1 MGDLDRVW
9 LKSDARNTDSDEM
22 DPSTV
27 AQQVTPSGV
36 GHSHVAESEAAGRE
50 AVSMALAGHTPTADD
65 LVILFT
71 DPDYDVEAVYRAACA
86 EAAPAGVFGCTSTGG
101 FTHSEQVPGGCVA
114 ALLAADDTSFGLC
127 HLECDED
134 DIAGSSRHAA
144 EQARARAGDRFANS
158 VLLLLTDGLTRDQR
172 EIARGAYEVTTAVIP
187 FVGGAAADNLTWNNT
202 HTFGDG
208 RVLSRAIVAV
218 WINSER
224 PMGVSVD
231 HGWRPAGKPML
242 VTRAEGTVVH
252 ELDGTPAL
260 AAYLAEQG
268 GSLERTDVEFFRKVM
283 SNPVGLPNARGRY
296 DVRQL
301 HAFLPE
307 GGGINFNTGVSEQS
321 ILQVMSTDD
330 DALIEGARRA
340 AEDAVRQLT
349 GKARLALVFSCGS
362 RVPLL
367 GDRIRDEVTAISSA
381 LDGVPV
387 CGFYTFGEFARTTGS
402 SGVHNSSVA
411 VLAL

>member
-1 MGDLDRVW
+1 M
-9 LKSDARNTDSDEM
+9 E
-22 DPSTV
+22 PSTV
-27 AQQVTPSGV
+27 AAQQVIPSGV
-36 GHSHVAESEAAGRE
+36 GHSRVAESEAAGRE

-71 DPDYDVEAVYRAACA
+71 GTDHDVEALYRAAVA

-101 FTHSEQVPGGCVA
+101 FTHAEQVPDGCVA
-114 ALLAADDTSFGLC
+114 ALLAADDCSFGIC
-127 HLECDED
+127 HLECHED
-134 DIAGSSRHAA
+134 DIAGSSRRAA
-144 EQARARAGDRFANS
+144 ELARARAGDRYEHA

-202 HTFGDG
+202 HTFGEG
-208 RVLSRAIVAV
+208 RVLTNAIVAV

-260 AAYLAEQG
+260 TAYLEEQG
-268 GSLERTDVEFFRKVM
+268 GSIDRTDAEFFRKVM

-330 DALIEGARRA
+330 EALIDGARRA
-340 AEDAVRQLT
+340 AEDAVHQLA

-367 GDRIRDEVTAISSA
+367 GDRLRDEVTAISSA
-381 LDGVPV
+381 LNGVPV

-402 SGVHNSSVA
+402 TGVHNSSVA

>member
-1 MGDLDRVW
+1 MGLDRVR
-9 LKSDARNTDSDEM
+9 LKSEARDTDSDEM

-71 DPDYDVEAVYRAACA
+71 DPDYDVEALYRAACA

-114 ALLAADDTSFGLC
+114 ALLAADDTSYGLC

-144 EQARARAGDRFANS
+144 EQARVRAGDRYANS

-202 HTFGDG
+202 HTFGEG

-301 HAFLPE
+301 HAFLPA

-340 AEDAVRQLT
+340 AEDAVQQLT

>member
-1 MGDLDRVW
+1 M
-9 LKSDARNTDSDEM
+9 
-22 DPSTV
+22 
-27 AQQVTPSGV
+27 
-36 GHSHVAESEAAGRE
+36 
-50 AVSMALAGHTPTADD
+50 
-65 LVILFT
+65 
-71 DPDYDVEAVYRAACA
+71 
-86 EAAPAGVFGCTSTGG
+86 
-101 FTHSEQVPGGCVA
+101 
-114 ALLAADDTSFGLC
+114 
-127 HLECDED
+127 
-134 DIAGSSRHAA
+134 
-144 EQARARAGDRFANS
+144 
-158 VLLLLTDGLTRDQR
+158 
-172 EIARGAYEVTTAVIP
+172 IP
-187 FVGGAAADNLTWNNT
+187 FVGGAAGDSLTWDRT

-208 RVLSRAIVAV
+208 RVLTNGIVAV
-218 WINSER
+218 WINSAR

-260 AAYLAEQG
+260 EAYLAEQG
-268 GSLERTDVEFFRKVM
+268 GALEPEDPEFFRKVM
-283 SNPVGLPNARGRY
+283 ENPVGLPNARGRY

-301 HAFLPE
+301 HAYLPE

-330 DALIEGARRA
+330 EALIEGARRA
-340 AEDAVRQLT
+340 AQEAVRHLT

-367 GDRIRDEVTAISSA
+367 GDRVRDEVAAISSA

-387 CGFYTFGEFARTTGS
+387 CGFYTYGEFARTTGS

>member
-1 MGDLDRVW
+1 MGLDRAR

-71 DPDYDVEAVYRAACA
+71 DPDYDVEALYRAACA

-114 ALLAADDTSFGLC
+114 ALLAADDTSYGLC

-144 EQARARAGDRFANS
+144 EQARVRAGDRYANS

-202 HTFGDG
+202 HTFGEG

-340 AEDAVRQLT
+340 AEDAVQQLT

-387 CGFYTFGEFARTTGS
+387 CGFYTFGEFARTTDS

>member
-1 MGDLDRVW
+1 MG
-9 LKSDARNTDSDEM
+9 NT
-22 DPSTV
+22 TF
-27 AQQVTPSGV
+27 AGRQATPCGV
-36 GHSHVAESEAAGRE
+36 GHSHVSDSEEAGRE
-50 AVSMALAGHTPTADD
+50 AVRTALAGYQPTGDD

-71 DPDYDVEAVYRAACA
+71 SVGYDLEALYAAA
-86 EAAPAGVFGCTSTGG
+86 AEEAAPAGVFGCTSTGA
-101 FTHSEQVPGGCVA
+101 FTHEEQVPNGCVA
-114 ALLAADDTSFGLC
+114 ALLAADESAFGLC
-127 HLECDED
+127 HVEREED
-134 DIAGSSRHAA
+134 DIAGSARRAA
-144 EQARARAGDRFANS
+144 QTARDRAGDRYPNS
-158 VLLLLTDGLTRDQR
+158 VLLLLTDGLTPDQR
-172 EIARGAYEVTTAVIP
+172 EIARGAYEVTTALIP
-187 FVGGAAADNLTWNNT
+187 FVGGAAADDLTWNNT
-202 HTFGDG
+202 QTFGEG
-208 RVLSRAIVAV
+208 RVLTNGIVAV
-218 WINSER
+218 WINSAR

-231 HGWRPAGKPML
+231 HGWRPTGKPML
-242 VTRAEGTVVH
+242 VTRAEGTIVH

-260 AAYLAEQG
+260 EAYLADQECTAP
-268 GSLERTDVEFFRKVM
+268 LDRADPDLFRKLLA
-283 SNPVGLPNARGRY
+283 SPVGLPNARGRY

-301 HAFLPE
+301 HAYLPE

-340 AEDAVRQLT
+340 AEDAVRHLT

-367 GDRIRDEVTAISSA
+367 GERLRDEVEAISSA

-387 CGFYTFGEFARTTGS
+387 CGFYTYGEFARTTGS

>member
-1 MGDLDRVW
+1 MRNLDRVW

-134 DIAGSSRHAA
+134 DIARSSRNAA
-144 EQARARAGDRFANS
+144 EQARARAGDRYANS

-330 DALIEGARRA
+330 DALIEGARHA

>member
-1 MGDLDRVW
+1 
-9 LKSDARNTDSDEM
+9 
-22 DPSTV
+22 
-27 AQQVTPSGV
+27 
-36 GHSHVAESEAAGRE
+36 
-50 AVSMALAGHTPTADD
+50 MALAGHTPTADD

-71 DPDYDVEAVYRAACA
+71 DPDYDVEALYRAACE
-86 EAAPAGVFGCTSTGG
+86 EAAPAGVFGCTSMAG
-101 FTHSEQVPGGCVA
+101 FTHSEHVPGGCVA
-114 ALLAADDTSFGLC
+114 ALLAADDTSYGLC

-144 EQARARAGDRFANS
+144 ERARARAGDRYANS

-202 HTFGDG
+202 HTFGEG

-260 AAYLAEQG
+260 AAYLSEQG

-340 AEDAVRQLT
+340 AEDAVLQLT

-367 GDRIRDEVTAISSA
+367 GDRIRDEATAISSA

-387 CGFYTFGEFARTTGS
+387 CGFYTFGEFARTSGS

>member
-1 MGDLDRVW
+1 MGLDRAR

-71 DPDYDVEAVYRAACA
+71 DPDYDVEALYRAACA

-114 ALLAADDTSFGLC
+114 ALLAADDTSYGLC

-144 EQARARAGDRFANS
+144 EQARVRAGDRYANS

-202 HTFGDG
+202 HTFGEG

>member
-1 MGDLDRVW
+1 MG
-9 LKSDARNTDSDEM
+9 N
-22 DPSTV
+22 STLTGRQ
-27 AQQVTPSGV
+27 APPCGV
-36 GHSHVAESEAAGRE
+36 GHSRVPESEAAGRE
-50 AVSMALAGHTPTADD
+50 AVRMALAGYVPTAED

-71 DPDYDVEAVYRAACA
+71 SADYDVEALYCAAAA

-101 FTHSEQVPGGCVA
+101 FTHAEQVPSGCVA
-114 ALLAADDTSFGLC
+114 ALLAADESSFGVC
-127 HLECDED
+127 HIECDKD
-134 DIAGSSRHAA
+134 DVAGSARRAA
-144 EQARARAGDRFANS
+144 QGARDRGGDRHPNS
-158 VLLLLTDGLTRDQR
+158 VLLLLTDGLTPDQR
-172 EIARGAYEVTTAVIP
+172 EIARGAYEVTSAMIP
-187 FVGGAAADNLTWNNT
+187 FVGGAAGDSLTWDRT

-208 RVLSRAIVAV
+208 RVLTNGIVAV
-218 WINSER
+218 WINSVR

-260 AAYLAEQG
+260 EAYLADQG
-268 GSLERTDVEFFRKVM
+268 EAIEPEDPEFFWKVM
-283 SNPVGLPNARGRY
+283 KNPVGLPNARGRY

-330 DALIEGARRA
+330 EALIEGARRA
-340 AEDAVRQLT
+340 AQEAVGHLT

-367 GDRIRDEVTAISSA
+367 GDRVRDEVVAISSA

-387 CGFYTFGEFARTTGS
+387 CGFFTYGEFARSTGS